1 MNDIDS
7 KATLC
12 GQSGCPPVYV
22 TFDGGGCSTLQDTP
36 PEEVADILDT
46 GQQVWLEGVVDSRE
60 EKEKFDTVY
69 YKECAS

>member
-1 MNDIDS
+1 MT
-7 KATLC
+7 ARPLC
-12 GQSGCPPVYV
+12 VASLAVLLCMLLLTVAGVLP
-22 TFDGGGCSTLQDTP
+22 LQDTP

-60 EKEKFDTVY
+60 RERKFDTVY